1 VGGPTVWR
9 CSGHTVR
16 TLGRRQARW
25 AAAGGAHGAAAES
38 PGSRGFVLG
47 DGSADGPGWAAPWGK
62 LLGLVGLR
70 RDPRAGEGWGPGWA
84 GWVEFG
90 PWPIENWKKFF
101 NFQILFKF

>member
-38 PGSRGFVLG
+38 PGSRGFILG

-70 RDPRAGEGWGPGWA
+70 RDPRAGEGWGARLGWLGGIRSMA
-84 GWVEFG
+84 NRKLEKVF
-90 PWPIENWKKFF
+90 
-101 NFQILFKF
+101 